1 MPNHGKLKYF
11 KEPKDENGVRI
22 ETGVREND
30 SISTFYDP
38 MIAKLITYAPTREE
52 AIDKM
57 KNALQDYKVVGL
69 KNNLKFLKRVFEN
82 DIFRGGEYDTSFIEK
97 NVDTLIKKD
106 KASNFDKIAAVVCRN
121 HNKCKEIPLPAELLN
136 FRNVKGKKE
145 HFTISIDE
153 TSFEK
158 VSHEKI
164 TLELGARNQGVVH
177 CEGKKHEFSYT
188 QIS

>member
-1 MPNHGKLKYF
+1 LPNHGKLKYF

-38 MIAKLITYAPTREE
+38 MIAKLITYAPTREQ

-57 KNALQDYKVVGL
+57 KTALQDYKVVGL

-106 KASNFDKIAAVVCRN
+106 KVSNFDKIAAVVCRN
-121 HNKCKEIPLPAELLN
+121 HNKCKEIALPAELLN

-158 VSHEKI
+158 VSHENI
-164 TLELGARNQGVVH
+164 TLEFGARNQGVVH
-177 CEGKKHEFSYT
+177 CEGKKHDFSYT